1 MKWHVSFQLVF
12 KSKLPQADISFQWTR
27 LFESVKINIMIK
39 YRPNSFS
46 LKNIDFHDKK
56 ALLSDDN

>member
-1 MKWHVSFQLVF
+1 MKWYVSFQLVF
-12 KSKLPQADISFQWTR
+12 QSKLPQADISFQWTR

-46 LKNIDFHDKK
+46 LKNIGFHDEK